1 MPYDQLAP
9 DDSYLL
15 AATLDKPLPWISL
28 HPICSD
34 ICNTGHRSIAINI
47 LIHLQVARLAQLC
60 LRPTPISVLVHH
72 RRSRMPHNSRSSAA
86 HAGGDASDLFGD
98 DDGGCGGEG
107 YEDDGDHGADAG
119 REGYN
124 AGRAGVQTP
133 PCIMTEGS
141 ALHDD

>member
-1 MPYDQLAP
+1 
-9 DDSYLL
+9 
-15 AATLDKPLPWISL
+15 
-28 HPICSD
+28 
-34 ICNTGHRSIAINI
+34 
-47 LIHLQVARLAQLC
+47 
-60 LRPTPISVLVHH
+60 
-72 RRSRMPHNSRSSAA
+72 MPHNSRSSAA
-86 HAGGDASDLFGD
+86 HAGGDASDLFG

-141 ALHDD
+141 ALHND